1 MLRRHLLSTNGGS
14 NWVALAARSQQ
25 QAGEHA
31 WLLPQYMRQGGRMG
45 TQISDL
51 KIDPFDSDRAVYGTG
66 SGVFMTGNLRAAQ
79 QAGASVDWQ
88 FVVRHLEL
96 ATASELTS
104 PSEGAT
110 LVAAMNNVAG
120 AGWDDIEKAPN
131 TGLFTPSGET
141 NRSVDHAELSPV
153 VVVRTSDQA
162 ATGGYVSLNRA
173 ISWRPFGPSAPA
185 TRAPNGDHLGAGR
198 VAVSA
203 KGGFVGLGSGQAA
216 CDVVDELRQDLEDV
230 ARVAWQ
236 RHEPGACGRP
246 GHRRRLLCA

>member
-66 SGVFMTGNLRAAQ
+66 FGVFMTGNLRAAQ

-110 LVAAMNNVAG
+110 LVAAMNMSRAPAGTTSRRRQTQACSRPVARPT
-120 AGWDDIEKAPN
+120 ARS
-131 TGLFTPSGET
+131 TTPS
-141 NRSVDHAELSPV
+141 
-153 VVVRTSDQA
+153 
-162 ATGGYVSLNRA
+162 
-173 ISWRPFGPSAPA
+173 
-185 TRAPNGDHLGAGR
+185 
-198 VAVSA
+198 
-203 KGGFVGLGSGQAA
+203 
-216 CDVVDELRQDLEDV
+216 
-230 ARVAWQ
+230 
-236 RHEPGACGRP
+236 
-246 GHRRRLLCA
+246 